1 MVLPSVPDPSALA
14 PQTRVSD
21 QDRDAVVQRL
31 QVAFAEGRLDDGEF
45 DQRSHAALSARTAAD
60 LTGLYADLPDAAGPP
75 PPLAP
80 AGPGP
85 GRFAVAYKGPVRFAG
100 RWRVPEKFTSVVYKG
115 NGSLDLRVAELTGHV
130 TSIRAVAYKS
140 RIDIIV
146 PPGVRVEMEGMG
158 VSKDWPADGDGE
170 HLLPHDAPV
179 LHIRGLAYKG
189 TIEVSTRPV
198 PPGQASCR
206 PLAELP
212 SDS

>member
-1 MVLPSVPDPSALA
+1 MEQPSTPDPSALA

-31 QVAFAEGRLDDGEF
+31 QSAFVEGRLDDTEF
-45 DQRSHAALSARTAAD
+45 DERTRAALAARTAAD

-75 PPLAP
+75 PALAP

-85 GRFAVAYKGPVRFAG
+85 SRFALAYKGPVRLAG

-115 NGSLDLRVAELTGHV
+115 SGSLDLRVAELTGHV

-140 RIDIIV
+140 RIDVIV
-146 PPGVRVEMEGMG
+146 PPGVRVELEGMG
-158 VSKDWPADGDGE
+158 VSRGGSPDSGQG
-170 HLLPHDAPV
+170 LLPHDAPV

-189 TIEVSTRPV
+189 TIEVSTRP
-198 PPGQASCR
+198 PGGTAAGQLPAAS
-206 PLAELP
+206 
-212 SDS
+212 